1 VKSRHGDVSNY
12 QLLLREKSSIELNMT
27 SAVLKKLEDEDSSS
41 DPELA
46 RVSSASLAQEK
57 RQKAEFKAA
66 ATVMN
71 LDRQKLFDSVSVR
84 TSCQSVGL

>member
-1 VKSRHGDVSNY
+1 MSPVY
-12 QLLLREKSSIELNMT
+12 QLSLREKSSVELNMT
-27 SAVLKKLEDEDSSS
+27 SVVLKKLEDEESSL

-46 RVSSASLAQEK
+46 RASSSTLAQEK

-71 LDRQKLFDSVSVR
+71 LDRQKLFDSGATR
-84 TSCQSVGL
+84 RI